1 MKTRQLEKKFI
12 DHSFVKANLLTQ
24 NLIVM
29 FLKRILI
36 PILFLVF
43 SLNTFAQTE
52 EHECEHHHSK
62 FELGLSNG
70 LVYNF
75 TESEAAYG
83 LHVHV
88 VSSIGESDKFGM
100 GIGYERIFDDHKH
113 NALSLVLLYHPI
125 EHVSINL
132 APGVTWLGSD
142 SNTIKPALHL
152 EGLYEFKIG
161 KFHLGPLLGVAFNTE
176 DLHAS
181 VGLHLAYGF

>member
-1 MKTRQLEKKFI
+1 
-12 DHSFVKANLLTQ
+12 
-24 NLIVM
+24 M
-29 FLKRILI
+29 FSKRILT

-43 SLNTFAQTE
+43 TLNTFAQTE
-52 EHECEHHHSK
+52 DHECEHHHSK

-88 VSSIGESDKFGM
+88 VSSIGKSEKFGM

-113 NALSLVLLYHPI
+113 NALSVVLLYNPI

-132 APGVTWLGSD
+132 APGVTWLGTD
-142 SNTIKPALHL
+142 SNTVKPALHL
-152 EGLYEFKIG
+152 EGLYEFKLG

-181 VGLHLAYGF
+181 VGLHLAFGF